1 MTEISI
7 ACHSIEKTYWIQ
19 NQPLDLSL
27 QTVSSPTVPHLNTWH
42 HHPSTIFRWKSQE
55 SVISPFPSS
64 PADPPC
70 LVSHP
75 SLSPGHG
82 PSLEAYRSFPTSS
95 PGINCCFLQSIL
107 HEAARVLFSRDINH
121 PLPKTH
127 QYFHCS
133 QLLNYT
139 SEPLTLP
146 CLIRSHLSPSPL
158 HSSQPGIL
166 PFFWGHRAL
175 SSAMSLCKVM
185 STTSLPNVGKAQPP
199 SAGSSGHS
207 ASIQML
213 TTELAVWTHQASVSP
228 V

>member
-158 HSSQPGIL
+158 HSSHSGVL

-175 SSAMSLCKVM
+175 SRATAHTGPLVSNAWFFSVL
-185 STTSLPNVGKAQPP
+185 
-199 SAGSSGHS
+199 SS
-207 ASIQML
+207 
-213 TTELAVWTHQASVSP
+213 
-228 V
+228 